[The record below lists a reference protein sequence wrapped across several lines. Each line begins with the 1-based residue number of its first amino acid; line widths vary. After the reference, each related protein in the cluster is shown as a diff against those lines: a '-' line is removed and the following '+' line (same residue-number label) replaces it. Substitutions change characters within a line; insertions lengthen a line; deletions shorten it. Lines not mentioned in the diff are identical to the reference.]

1 MSESVQMG
9 MAVFLIG
16 IVVTL
21 VICWICHIR
30 KRDELYYIDRM
41 DGLEFED
48 YLLEL
53 FGKRGMDVW
62 PTQATRDFGADLII
76 HTDSEI
82 LILQVKRYQD
92 KVGLEAVQ
100 QVAAA
105 VPYYKGTRGIV
116 ITNNYYTDGA
126 YELAA
131 PNGVQLLDR
140 DDLKRML
147 AGEELPPYES
157 MDEELF
163 TRSF

>member
-1 MSESVQMG
+1 MI
-9 MAVFLIG
+9 AVILLLVAGVVIIKVIG
-16 IVVTL
+16 YL
-21 VICWICHIR
+21 R
-30 KRDELYYIDRM
+30 KRDIFYVIDRM

-76 HTDSEI
+76 HTDSET
-82 LILQVKRYQD
+82 LIIQAKRYQD

-105 VPYYKGTRGIV
+105 VPYYSGTRGIV

-126 YELAA
+126 YELAK
-131 PNGVQLLDR
+131 PNKVQLLDR
-140 DDLKRML
+140 DDLRTIIN
-147 AGEELPPYES
+147 GGELPPFQEDFGKMLIGS
-157 MDEELF
+157 NIL
-163 TRSF
+163 